1 MNNTTAPRHER
12 LGTSTQA
19 QRAVAAFRAAWNSAP
34 ATESAFPRLEMVL
47 EAIPRA
53 ERTACLRELL
63 AIELAYRTKR
73 GETPILDEYLSRFP
87 DDAAT
92 IQAVFENCGT
102 VPPQEVVPPVDET
115 ISAEL
120 PDCTAPP
127 LIPTGNQ
134 PLKSGTEI
142 GSYTILQLIGQGGM
156 GSVYQAEH
164 RLMRRKVALKV
175 ITASN
180 LEHPGALARFHRE
193 ALAVA
198 RLEHPNIVTAH
209 DADQFGDVHFLVMQY
224 VEGDDLATTVRKH
237 GPLTVDVA
245 MRCLMQAARGLE
257 YAHQEGV
264 VHRDIKPSNLMVAR
278 NGVVKILD
286 MGLARLE
293 QTLAEGASGD
303 RNLTQ
308 AGNIMGTI
316 DYMAPEQALDAKEA
330 DQRADIYSLGCTFYY
345 LLTGQKMY
353 SGDTTL
359 KRIMAHRVSPNPTLC
374 AAREDVPAWLEP
386 IFQKMIAK
394 NVADR
399 YQSMTELLTDMAP
412 YVASGL
418 AGPEMDVSVPGRRSL
433 SDEASRLRPAAA
445 LLVEVPHTEPGS
457 RELASDQTKPN
468 AATDTQV
475 RAMVAERPL
484 PTVQST
490 PAAQSSP
497 TAQSNSAAQSNS
509 VAQSTAFRRDE
520 PAAHVSNV
528 SWRATPNAKEAT
540 SRNVVPNATT
550 RKRRHRLIRVAGFYF
565 GLLGLLAA
573 LGAFIYLQPD
583 GGTVE
588 IESADTEVT
597 AALNDKGIRVH
608 DAKTGREL
616 TLQPGR
622 NDLKSGEYEIDMAE
636 LPSGIEVSKKSF
648 RLKRGGSERLKI
660 TPTKTAN

>member
-12 LGTSTQA
+12 LGTSAQA
-19 QRAVAAFRAAWNSAP
+19 QRAVAAFGAAWHSASV
-34 ATESAFPRLEMVL
+34 TEAAIPRLEKVL
-47 EAIPRA
+47 ETIPRG
-53 ERTACLRELL
+53 ERILCLRELL
-63 AIELAYRTKR
+63 AVELEYRAKR
-73 GETPILDEYLSRFP
+73 GENPVLADYLSRFP

-92 IQAVFENCGT
+92 IQAVFESCGT
-102 VPPQEVVPPVDET
+102 VPPQEVVPQEADT
-115 ISAEL
+115 ITAEL
-120 PDCTAPP
+120 PPGTPQSQIRSGD
-127 LIPTGNQ
+127 Q
-134 PLKSGTEI
+134 PLKAGTEI
-142 GSYTILQLIGQGGM
+142 GSYTILRLIGRGGM
-156 GSVYQAEH
+156 GAVYLAEH

-175 ITASN
+175 ITAAN

-209 DADQFGDVHFLVMQY
+209 DADQFADIHFLVMQY
-224 VEGDDLATTVRKH
+224 VDGHDLSTTVRKH
-237 GPLTVDVA
+237 GPLTVDMA

-293 QTLAEGASGD
+293 QTLAETSSGD

-316 DYMAPEQALDAKEA
+316 DYMAPEQALDAKDA

-359 KRIMAHRVSPNPTLC
+359 KRIMAHRINPNPTLR
-374 AAREDVPAWLEP
+374 AAREDVPVWLEP

-394 NVADR
+394 DVADR
-399 YQSMTELLTDMAP
+399 YQSMTEVLTAMAP

-418 AGPEMDVSVPGRRSL
+418 ASPEMDVSVPGRRSL
-433 SDEASRLRPAAA
+433 TDEASPLRPAAA
-445 LLVEVPHTEPGS
+445 LLVEVPHTERPLP
-457 RELASDQTKPN
+457 ELASEQTKPN
-468 AATDTQV
+468 AASDTQV
-475 RAMVAERPL
+475 RAMAAELPL
-484 PTVQST
+484 PVAKSP
-490 PAAQSSP
+490 PARS
-497 TAQSNSAAQSNS
+497 
-509 VAQSTAFRRDE
+509 DE
-520 PAAHVSNV
+520 SDAPASNV
-528 SWRATPNAKEAT
+528 SWRAPRNARETT
-540 SRNVVPNATT
+540 SRNAVAPNATS
-550 RKRRHRLIRVAGFYF
+550 RKRRHRLLRVAGLYF
-565 GLLGLLAA
+565 GLVGLLVA

-583 GGTVE
+583 AGTVV
-588 IESADTEVT
+588 IEAANQDVT
-597 AALNDKGIRVH
+597 VALRDKGIRLH
-608 DAKTGREL
+608 DAKTGREF

-636 LPSGIEVSKKSF
+636 LPSGIEVSKKRF

-660 TPTKTAN
+660 TPARSED